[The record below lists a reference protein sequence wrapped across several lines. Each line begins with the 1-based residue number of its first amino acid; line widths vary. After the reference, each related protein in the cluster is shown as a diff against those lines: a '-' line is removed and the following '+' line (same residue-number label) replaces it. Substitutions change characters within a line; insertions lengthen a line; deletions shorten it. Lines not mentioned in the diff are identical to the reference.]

1 MNSNALLFTQNK
13 RECNPV
19 DALIGLIEKCAA
31 EGLKV
36 SVFSYKEI
44 PPASAIKCCFTAF
57 PLHVSVTLQYCPRT
71 KSNL

>member
-31 EGLKV
+31 DGLKV
-36 SVFSYKEI
+36 SVFS
-44 PPASAIKCCFTAF
+44 
-57 PLHVSVTLQYCPRT
+57 
-71 KSNL
+71 